1 MKDFHPHK
9 DEPSCLYVQLS
20 PCLIGCHQYFASVI
34 PLLQST
40 PYRVNQP
47 LTKKISLNA
56 MTAQITAGPRT
67 PDQWFCFGEFLQLKK
82 RTQWSVDI
90 WVHYAV
96 TKQRKCALLEH
107 SHPNMY
113 MSWRLNIVWRKQW
126 CTQEIINHPLHFHSL
141 NSNFNRTNISC
152 MISFQSPSND
162 RQVCSFPIFPFVLS
176 RYY

>member
-1 MKDFHPHK
+1 MIMQNADKLNATTLVTHFDQPLKFNHIFGECILSNARKP
-9 DEPSCLYVQLS
+9 LS
-20 PCLIGCHQYFASVI
+20 PHWVQRIFHMHD
-34 PLLQST
+34 P
-40 PYRVNQP
+40 
-47 LTKKISLNA
+47 
-56 MTAQITAGPRT
+56 IT
-67 PDQWFCFGEFLQLKK
+67 L
-82 RTQWSVDI
+82 TQWSIDI

-126 CTQEIINHPLHFHSL
+126 CTQEIINHPLYFHSL

-162 RQVCSFPIFPFVLS
+162 IQVYSFPIFPFCSLQVLLIHS
-176 RYY
+176 VK